1 MNFVADESLDAPI
14 IAALR
19 SVGHDVYSIQEL
31 HPQINDETVLEIS
44 REQNRILLTSD
55 KDFGELVY
63 RLKLVSAG
71 IVLLRIPELSHAEK
85 ASLVLLLIQTHGDK
99 LNASFCVV
107 KFDKIR
113 ILSL

>member
-19 SVGHDVYSIQEL
+19 IEGHDVYAIHEL
-31 HPQINDETVLEIS
+31 HPQIDDEAVLKIAT
-44 REQNRILLTSD
+44 EQNRILLTSD

-63 RLKLVSAG
+63 RLKFLSAG
-71 IVLLRIPELSHAEK
+71 IVLLRIPELSNSEK
-85 ASLVLLLIQTHGDK
+85 ASLVLLLIQTHGAK

-107 KFDKIR
+107 KFDKVR
-113 ILSL
+113 ILAL